1 MSFHA
6 LKIYCRFNCL
16 RSKEEGC
23 TVAHESIRY
32 LMKIFFYQDLC
43 YTTVCNFPFRQES
56 IFPRVSSV
64 ISSVEKSI
72 VAKFCIKKKK
82 RKEEEEKGKDSL
94 HRILTLLIFIYT
106 VIEYE
111 SLYTRAKGERKDK
124 EEDMNILREG

>member
-82 RKEEEEKGKDSL
+82 KKRGRRERERFITSNTNVANFYL
-94 HRILTLLIFIYT
+94 HCH
-106 VIEYE
+106 
-111 SLYTRAKGERKDK
+111 
-124 EEDMNILREG
+124 